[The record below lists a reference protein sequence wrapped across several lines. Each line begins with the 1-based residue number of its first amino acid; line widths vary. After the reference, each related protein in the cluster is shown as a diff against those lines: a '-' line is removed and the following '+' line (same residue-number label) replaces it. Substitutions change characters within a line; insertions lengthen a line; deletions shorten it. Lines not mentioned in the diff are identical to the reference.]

1 MTILG
6 NHEPIWFLLSLLSS
20 PRTPQ
25 QLSLTSLKSLY
36 ESLRFI
42 ASNGIPAHT
51 NRQGNMHTQQQK
63 DTHYSHF
70 SKEKRRGRAGV
81 RGVEGRGGAF
91 KNIQHRSKASPV
103 LCELSSRYP
112 TQPQEE
118 AEGGSAPRAEGSTG
132 QQERGRDTPCLK
144 GICFILNWCL
154 GPRLR
159 FASAAMTAMEMCFL

>member
-6 NHEPIWFLLSLLSS
+6 NLFDSSSLSFPLCEPVCSFLLPLWSPSMSRCDSLHPTASRHI
-20 PRTPQ
+20 RTDRG
-25 QLSLTSLKSLY
+25 TCIHNNK
-36 ESLRFI
+36 
-42 ASNGIPAHT
+42 
-51 NRQGNMHTQQQK
+51 K

-70 SKEKRRGRAGV
+70 PKEKEKRRGRAGV
-81 RGVEGRGGAF
+81 RGVEGGAF
-91 KNIQHRSKASPV
+91 KNIQHRSKTSPV
-103 LCELSSRYP
+103 LGVLSSRCP

-132 QQERGRDTPCLK
+132 QQETRRDTPCLK

-159 FASAAMTAMEMCFL
+159 FASAAMTAMEMRFL